1 MDRKLIDYLPEV
13 LKTYKEF
20 IELMRVEQ
28 PQIEALWDA
37 CDSLM
42 NEGFLDTET
51 EVGAAKWESIL
62 DIKPKNTDSLE
73 IRNFRIHGRLVEDLP
88 YTERTFCKQLA
99 ALCGEDG
106 YSCKLDY
113 DKFSLQI
120 KVALTSKKLKDEVQS
135 LAERIVPQNY
145 ILDIDLMYNTH
156 RIIRECGFTHRQLSA
171 YTHKQIRDEPFI
183 D

>member
-106 YSCKLDY
+106 YSYKLDY

>member
-1 MDRKLIDYLPEV
+1 
-13 LKTYKEF
+13 
-20 IELMRVEQ
+20 MRVEQ
-28 PQIEALWDA
+28 PEVEALWDA

-62 DIKPKNTDSLE
+62 DIKPKNTDFLE

-106 YSCKLDY
+106 YSYKLDY

-135 LAERIVPQNY
+135 LAERLTPQNL

-156 RIIRECGFTHRQLSA
+156 RIIRDTGMTHRQLA
-171 YTHKQIRDEPFI
+171 TFKHKQIRDEPFV

>member
-106 YSCKLDY
+106 YSYKLDY

-156 RIIRECGFTHRQLSA
+156 RIIRECGFTHSQLSA

>member
-99 ALCGEDG
+99 VLCGEDG

>member
-1 MDRKLIDYLPEV
+1 MDRNLIDYLPEV

-20 IELMRVEQ
+20 RELMRVEQ

-51 EVGAAKWESIL
+51 EVGAAKWEKIL
-62 DIKPKNTDSLE
+62 EIKPKNTDSLE
-73 IRNFRIHGRLVEDLP
+73 VRNFRIHGRLIVSLP

-106 YSCKLDY
+106 YSYKLDY

-145 ILDIDLMYNTH
+145 ILDVDLMYNTH
-156 RIIRECGFTHRQLSA
+156 RIIQERGLTNRQLAQYTHREIQE
-171 YTHKQIRDEPFI
+171 EPLI

>member
-37 CDSLM
+37 CGSLM

>member
-13 LKTYKEF
+13 LKTYKEY

-28 PQIEALWDA
+28 PQIEALWNA
-37 CDSLM
+37 CESLM

-62 DIKPKNTDSLE
+62 EIKPKNTDSLE
-73 IRNFRIHGRLVEDLP
+73 VRNFRIHGRLVEDLP

-106 YSCKLDY
+106 YSYKSDY
-113 DKFSLQI
+113 DNFFLQI

-135 LAERIVPQNY
+135 LAERLTPQNL

-156 RIIRECGFTHRQLSA
+156 RIIRDTGLTHRQLSA
-171 YTHKQIRDEPFI
+171 LTHKQIRDEPFI